1 MNLICVEAWAHGVTG
16 HMIKDGALRTTKS
29 AQRVVGLITN
39 IIATH

>member
-1 MNLICVEAWAHGVTG
+1 MNHICVEAWDHGVTG